1 MKTLVAKSLCNVIHG
16 VLTGHSSPGTL
27 RYIQKNIKYGTCEY
41 IAIHKAISVL
51 RKVIYFV
58 SVLSLIPP
66 SPAGQIMTGSG
77 TSPIL
82 WKRI

>member
-16 VLTGHSSPGTL
+16 VPTGHSSPGTL
-27 RYIQKNIKYGTCEY
+27 RYIQKNIKYGTCGY

-58 SVLSLIPP
+58 SILSLIP
-66 SPAGQIMTGSG
+66 PAGQIMTGSG

-82 WKRI
+82 WKPI